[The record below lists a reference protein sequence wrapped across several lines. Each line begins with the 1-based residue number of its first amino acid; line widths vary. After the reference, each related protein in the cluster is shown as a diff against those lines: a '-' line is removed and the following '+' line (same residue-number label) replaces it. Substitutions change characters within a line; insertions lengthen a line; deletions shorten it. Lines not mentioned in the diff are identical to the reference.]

1 MNAKQGDTFPAALYL
16 VGASVMLDGKKLG
29 DVIDLEVDPERD
41 FQVSALELGRHGW
54 WDRLHLTRPLAQA
67 RSQTP
72 IRLVDWQDVDRIE
85 KGRVI
90 CRKGTEIR
98 FVEPPG
104 DDSVHPARTA
114 PGG

>member
-54 WDRLHLTRPLAQA
+54 LDRLHLTRPLTQA

>member
-54 WDRLHLTRPLAQA
+54 LDRLHLTRPLTQA

-85 KGRVI
+85 KDRVI

-98 FVEPPG
+98 LVEPPE